1 MNTTLP
7 RLPGVYFLPPTQPAT
22 LALPRLDVTAFVG
35 FAQRGPLHTPVAV
48 EDVDTYR
55 AVFGGDVPLARDG
68 DAGARSPRPG
78 AAGMQIVRAHLPDA
92 VAAFFKNGGRR
103 CFVVRVAGDTA
114 STARLRVPGLVGID
128 NAGEPRLGWLHA
140 GSPGGWSKTLRLA
153 SRLRQSPL
161 PVSAFTLQDDG
172 SLLWQTGSAPQ
183 AIQTGDLLRLVF
195 ADDQQWLFPV
205 TGQLASADPDT
216 ATTVTLFATRAY
228 EVVTELAGPGS
239 EEVTVIA
246 RLTLDGTETLA
257 GSGELS
263 SDADGL
269 ALVMAGADAET
280 VVPGD
285 VLRLRLAGGEVV
297 LFSVTGTQ
305 SLGEI
310 GSPPQISVELR
321 ASSLLALPG
330 RELPAASL
338 PALIQ
343 IDRLRFDQLL
353 WLDKLRLPAIDEVAF
368 NGGHPRYWGEAA
380 LAESSLRRSGRAN
393 NAGVEAGEIARLYR
407 ELQSERR
414 SEPGQ
419 ATGIA
424 TERSGDLTAQAL
436 AALLAPVDESLAGL
450 TWLPVGMLSII
461 SEADAVGP
469 DEDELGVD
477 GLESFASSLFVDP
490 VLVPNP
496 ALQPR
501 SGSGLEADA
510 FSRYYVQN
518 RRLHGIHSLLFV
530 PEVSLIAVPDA
541 IHRLWTD
548 GIAPPDVALPAPSA
562 LPPDWADFQGCVVDE
577 DGDGAAEVPAPVDDT
592 AGLPLLQSAG
602 SYDSQNLLDVQH
614 TLVNI
619 CQARRDLVAVLALPG
634 HFEKRQCI
642 EWQEALRQRLGLPRQ
657 RSAFTG
663 ITDFVDLSYVAVYHP
678 WLMVADDAVTGDVPV
693 LRVVP
698 PDGAICG
705 TIAARER
712 QRQVW
717 VAPANMP
724 LQGVLDLTPAISTDD
739 WADLFE
745 DQFNLIRREPGDFR
759 AMSAHTLSEE
769 RQLLQLSVR
778 RLMILLRKVALER
791 GMVWTFENND
801 ERLRDG
807 VRSTL
812 EALLRFMFERG
823 AFAGR
828 TAQEAFRV
836 ATGSSVNTR
845 QSIDQGRF
853 IAQIQ
858 VAPSEPMEF
867 ITVQLSRASDGVLV
881 VAEA

>member
-22 LALPRLDVTAFVG
+22 LALPRLDVAAFAG
-35 FAQRGPLHTPVAV
+35 FAQRGPLHTPVAL

-55 AVFGGDVPLARDG
+55 AVFGGDVALARDG
-68 DAGARSPRPG
+68 EAVVAS
-78 AAGMQIVRAHLPDA
+78 AQTVRAHLPSA

-103 CFVVRVAGDTA
+103 CFVVRLAADTA
-114 STARLRVPGLVGID
+114 STSRLRVAGLVGID
-128 NAGEPRLGWLHA
+128 NADEPRLGWLHA
-140 GSPGGWSKTLRLA
+140 GSPGSWSQTLRLA
-153 SRLRQSPL
+153 SRLRLSPL
-161 PVSAFTLQDDG
+161 PTSAFTVQDDG

-195 ADDQQWLFPV
+195 ADGQQWLFPV
-205 TGQLASADPDT
+205 TGQLASADPEAT
-216 ATTVTLFATRAY
+216 TTVTLFATQAY
-228 EVVTELAGPGS
+228 EVRTELAAPGS
-239 EEVTVIA
+239 LEVTGIA
-246 RLTLDGTETLA
+246 RLTLDGTEMLV
-257 GSGELS
+257 GSGEMS
-263 SDADGL
+263 PDAAGPT
-269 ALVMAGADAET
+269 LVMTGADAE
-280 VVPGD
+280 VVQSGD
-285 VLRLRLAGGEVV
+285 VLRLTLAGGDVV
-297 LFSVTGTQ
+297 LFAVTGTQ
-305 SLGEI
+305 SLGET

-321 ASSLLALPG
+321 ASSLLVLPG
-330 RELPAASL
+330 RELPAVSL
-338 PALIQ
+338 PAVVQ

-368 NGGHPRYWGEAA
+368 NGGHPRYWGEVA
-380 LAESSLRRSGRAN
+380 LAESSLLRSVRADKT
-393 NAGVEAGEIARLYR
+393 GIEAGEIARLYR
-407 ELQSERR
+407 QLQSEQR

-419 ATGIA
+419 AAGIV

-436 AALLAPVDESLAGL
+436 AGLLAPVAESLAAQ
-450 TWLPVGMLSII
+450 TWLPVGMLPII
-461 SEADAVGP
+461 SEADGIGP
-469 DEDELGVD
+469 DADELGAD
-477 GLESFASSLFVDP
+477 GLENFASNLFVDSA
-490 VLVPNP
+490 LVPNP
-496 ALQPR
+496 ANQSR

-510 FSRYYVQN
+510 FNRYYVQN
-518 RRLHGIHSLLFV
+518 RRLRGIHSLLFV
-530 PEVSLIAVPDA
+530 PEVSIIAVPDVV
-541 IHRLWTD
+541 HRLWTD
-548 GIAPPDVALPAPSA
+548 EIAPPDVV
-562 LPPDWADFQGCVVDE
+562 LPPPPVAPLDWADFQGCAVDG
-577 DGDGAAEVPAPVDDT
+577 DAGDGAAEAPAQADET
-592 AGLPLLQSAG
+592 AGLPLLQSAA

-614 TLVNI
+614 ALVNI
-619 CQARRDLVAVLALPG
+619 CQARRDLVTVLALPG

-657 RSAFTG
+657 RSAFTEVS
-663 ITDFVDLSYVAVYHP
+663 DFVDLSYVAVYHP
-678 WLMVADDAVTGDVPV
+678 WLMVADDAVTGDAPV

-705 TIAARER
+705 VIAARER

-717 VAPANMP
+717 VAPANVP
-724 LQGVLDLTPAISTDD
+724 LQGVLDLTPQISTDD

-745 DQFNLIRREPGDFR
+745 DQFNLIRRESRDFR

-791 GMVWTFENND
+791 GMIWTFENND

-828 TAQEAFRV
+828 TPQQAFRV
-836 ATGSSVNTR
+836 VTDGRVNTR

-858 VAPSEPMEF
+858 VAPSQPMEF

>member
-7 RLPGVYFLPPTQPAT
+7 RLPGVYFLPPTPPVT
-22 LALPRLDVTAFVG
+22 LALPRLDVAAFVG

-68 DAGARSPRPG
+68 DVGARSPRPG
-78 AAGMQIVRAHLPDA
+78 AAGTQIVRAHLPGA

-103 CFVVRVAGDTA
+103 CFVVRVAGDMA

-128 NAGEPRLGWLHA
+128 GAGEPRLGWLHA
-140 GSPGGWSKTLRLA
+140 GSPGSWSKALRLA
-153 SRLRQSPL
+153 SRLRLTPL
-161 PVSAFTLQDDG
+161 PTSAFTVQDDG

-195 ADDQQWLFPV
+195 ADGQMWLFPV
-205 TGQLASADPDT
+205 TGQLASADPET

-228 EVVTELAGPGS
+228 EVRNELAAPGS
-239 EEVTVIA
+239 QDVTALA
-246 RLTLDGTETLA
+246 RLTRDGMETLA

-263 SDADGL
+263 SDGDGL
-269 ALVMAGADAET
+269 ALVMTGADADA
-280 VVPGD
+280 VQPGD
-285 VLRLRLAGGEVV
+285 VMRLTLAGGDAV
-297 LFSVTGTQ
+297 LFAVTGTQ
-305 SLGEI
+305 SLGET
-310 GSPPQISVELR
+310 GSPPEPAVELR
-321 ASSLLALPG
+321 AASLLVLPG
-330 RELPAASL
+330 QVLPATSL
-338 PALIQ
+338 PALTQ

-353 WLDKLRLPAIDEVAF
+353 WLDKQRLPAIDEVAF
-368 NGGHPRYWGEAA
+368 NDGHPRYWGEVA
-380 LAESSLRRSGRAN
+380 LAEFEPAAQHPRQQRGRRGRRDR
-393 NAGVEAGEIARLYR
+393 ELYR
-407 ELQSERR
+407 QLQSERR

-419 ATGIA
+419 AVGIA

-436 AALLAPVDESLAGL
+436 AGLLASVDESLAGL
-450 TWLPVGMLSII
+450 TWLPVGMLPII
-461 SEADAVGP
+461 SDADAIGP
-469 DEDELGVD
+469 DEGELGAD

-490 VLVPNP
+490 ALVPNP
-496 ALQPR
+496 AIQPR

-510 FSRYYVQN
+510 FNRYYVQN

-541 IHRLWTD
+541 VHRPWTD
-548 GIAPPDVALPAPSA
+548 EIAPLDVAPSA
-562 LPPDWADFQGCVVDE
+562 TPVLPPDWTNFQGCVVDE
-577 DGDGAAEVPAPVDDT
+577 DGVGAAEVPVPVDDT
-592 AGLPLLQSAG
+592 AGLPLLQSAAV
-602 SYDSQNLLDVQH
+602 YDSQNLLDVQH
-614 TLVNI
+614 ALVNI
-619 CQARRDLVAVLALPG
+619 CQARHDLVTVLALPG

-657 RSAFTG
+657 RSGFTG
-663 ITDFVDLSYVAVYHP
+663 VTDFVDLSYVAVYHP
-678 WLMVADDAVTGDVPV
+678 WLMVADDAVTGDAPV

-705 TIAARER
+705 VIAARER

-717 VAPANMP
+717 VAPANVP
-724 LQGVLDLTPAISTDD
+724 LQGVLDLTPQISLDD

-745 DQFNLIRREPGDFR
+745 EQFNLIRREPRDFR

-828 TAQEAFRV
+828 TPQQAFRV
-836 ATGSSVNTR
+836 VTDGRVNTR
-845 QSIDQGRF
+845 QSMDQGRF